1 MTFRLIESDGPVL
14 VSVPHAGTRLP
25 AELAGLEGPWQDLPD
40 TDWHVDRLVD
50 FVPELGASLI
60 VAEDSRYV
68 VDLNRPA
75 DDRPLY
81 ERAGT
86 GLVPTETFAGQP
98 LYPAGREPDAAAR
111 QRRVDKYWRPYH
123 QAISERLAAIKARH
137 GHAVLFDAH
146 SIISRVPR
154 LFDDQLPDLNLG
166 TYAGRSCA
174 AALEQR
180 AGEILAGAEG
190 FTQVVNGRFQG
201 GYITR
206 QYGQPDQRFHALQL
220 ETAQCC
226 YMDEANPRHWDEDRA
241 APLKQ
246 VLRQLIKALL
256 EWRPA

>member
-1 MTFRLIESDGPVL
+1 MTFQLIESDGRVL

-25 AELAGLEGPWQDLPD
+25 TELAGLEGPWRDLPD

-50 FVPELGASLI
+50 FAPGLGASLI
-60 VAEDSRYV
+60 VAEYSRYV

-81 ERAGT
+81 DRVGT
-86 GLVPTETFAGQP
+86 GLVPTETFSGQA
-98 LYPAGREPDAAAR
+98 LYPTDRLPDTNVRQAR
-111 QRRVDKYWRPYH
+111 IERYWRPYH
-123 QAISERLAAIKARH
+123 RAIGEQLARIKARH
-137 GHAVLFDAH
+137 GHAILFDAH

-166 TYAGRSCA
+166 TYAGQSCA
-174 AALEQR
+174 ASLEQC
-180 AGEILAGAEG
+180 AGAILAEADG

-201 GYITR
+201 GHITR
-206 QYGQPDQRFHALQL
+206 QYGQPDQGMHALQL

-226 YMDEANPRHWDEDRA
+226 YMDEAHPRHWDEDRA

-246 VLRQLIKALL
+246 VLAQLISALL